1 MAEDWSEDF
10 ETTWLEPDDLK
21 TLIGLFLYDRGEEGG
36 TDHELYQIYA
46 WGEESRMS
54 QYLMECCLDGLLIP
68 TFKNG
73 ELAFKITDK
82 GQEMAMEALKGD
94 MVEPKDR
101 FIATKVLEAETGL
114 SLKHDR
120 KGDNDGES

>member
-1 MAEDWSEDF
+1 MSEDWSEDF
-10 ETTWLEPDDLK
+10 ETTWLEPADLK
-21 TLIGLFLYDRGEEGG
+21 TLLGLFLHDRGDQGG
-36 TDHELYQIYA
+36 TEDELYQIYE

-68 TFKNG
+68 TFKNE

-82 GQEMAMEALKGD
+82 GHKMALEALEGD

-101 FIATKVLEAETGL
+101 FIATKVLEYETGM
-114 SLKHDR
+114 SLRHDR

>member
-1 MAEDWSEDF
+1 MGEDWSEDF

-21 TLIGLFLYDRGEEGG
+21 TLIGLFLYDRGDQGG
-36 TDHELYQIYA
+36 TEDELYQIYE

-68 TFKNG
+68 TFKNE

-82 GQEMAMEALKGD
+82 GHKMALEALKGD

-101 FIATKVLEAETGL
+101 FIATKVLEYETGL
-114 SLKHDR
+114 SLNLDR
-120 KGDNDGES
+120 KGDNDGKS